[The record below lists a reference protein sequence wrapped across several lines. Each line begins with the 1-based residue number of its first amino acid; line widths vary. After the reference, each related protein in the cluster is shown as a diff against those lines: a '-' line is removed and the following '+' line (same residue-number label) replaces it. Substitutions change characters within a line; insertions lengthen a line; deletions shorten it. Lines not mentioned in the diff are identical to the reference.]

1 VYLHIFFKWL
11 NIPLGTDKK
20 TYMSIR
26 FLIALFTAAENNIE
40 YFHGQT
46 LADRM
51 SPGPSFQLSKWL
63 HA

>member
-1 VYLHIFFKWL
+1 MCTCIYFASV

-26 FLIALFTAAENNIE
+26 FLLALFTAAENNIE

-46 LADRM
+46 LADRT
-51 SPGPSFQLSKWL
+51 SPGLSFQL
-63 HA
+63 